1 MTTSQDQ
8 RLSDPPACDAAEE
21 SRLRLAGSRLR
32 HFHVCAFFNSREEEH
47 QVLGSFYRDG
57 VRLGER
63 NLHLVE
69 SGSMA
74 AHRAHLAAGGMD
86 VPGCEACGQLV
97 MMPWHHAYLDDAG
110 VFDRQRVLTLI
121 DQVTREASAP
131 GSVPVRVMGQMDWI
145 VQPGVDRSE
154 VIAYEAEVNEVLAR
168 HQQPAICVYDI
179 ATLDG
184 AMMMDLLRTHP
195 LTLIGGALRENPFYT
210 PPAQMLKELAAR
222 RGGDAVGDVVGG
234 TASVRLTMT

>member
-1 MTTSQDQ
+1 MTIGQYQ
-8 RLSDPPACDAAEE
+8 RQPVPPASDAAEE

-57 VRLGER
+57 IRWGER

-69 SGSMA
+69 AGSIA
-74 AHRAHLAAGGMD
+74 AHREHLAAGGMD

-110 VFDRQRVLTLI
+110 VFDRQRVLQLI
-121 DQVTREASAP
+121 EQVAREASAP

-145 VQPGVDRSE
+145 VRPGVDRAE

-210 PPAQMLKELAAR
+210 PPAQMLRELAAR
-222 RGGDAVGDVVGG
+222 RGGEAQSGA
-234 TASVRLTMT
+234 ASVRLMKT

>member
-1 MTTSQDQ
+1 MTTGQDQ
-8 RLSDPPACDAAEE
+8 RQPVPPASDAGDDA
-21 SRLRLAGSRLR
+21 RLRLAGSRLR

-47 QVLGSFYRDG
+47 QVLGPFYRDA
-57 VRLGER
+57 VLQGER
-63 NLHLVE
+63 NLHILDE
-69 SGSMA
+69 RSMS
-74 AHRAHLAAGGMD
+74 AHRAHLTTGGMD

-97 MMPWHHAYLDDAG
+97 LMPWHHAYLDDAG
-110 VFDRQRVLTLI
+110 RFDRQRMLTLV

-131 GSVPVRVMGQMDWI
+131 GSARVRVMGQMDWI
-145 VQPGVDRSE
+145 VKPTVDRTE
-154 VIAYEAEVNEVLAR
+154 VIAYEAEVNEVLTR

-210 PPAQMLKELAAR
+210 PPAQMLRELAAR
-222 RGGDAVGDVVGG
+222 RDKAADEPHPP
-234 TASVRLTMT
+234 VRLALM